1 MRVQR
6 IERLQRII
14 VIQGVSLVRIL
25 NHPSLDRLVG
35 RDSKYPLTQSVGREN
50 LSGCHLAP
58 RGLRPL
64 GARWHPSR
72 FSLPLSF
79 VCGYSW
85 ISPFLTLSFGEDLW
99 ILTRSPPSIIV
110 ISFGGAQYHCRPQIW
125 EFSSVRHES
134 LALLVNIAEYHSLGR
149 WIEYRVQYHPSMRVL
164 TWKSATACSK
174 TWTLDLVGARATSYQ
189 LSHSNLTHHGTCRSG
204 SYMKVCP
211 RSVS

>member
-79 VCGYSW
+79 VCGYSR

-99 ILTRSPPSIIV
+99 ILTRSPPSIT
-110 ISFGGAQYHCRPQIW
+110 
-125 EFSSVRHES
+125 
-134 LALLVNIAEYHSLGR
+134 LLY
-149 WIEYRVQYHPSMRVL
+149 VQD
-164 TWKSATACSK
+164 
-174 TWTLDLVGARATSYQ
+174 LDLMSCNARLMIHTSFLVRFCTFVRPLCLGHPLPFLGHLPYP
-189 LSHSNLTHHGTCRSG
+189 L
-204 SYMKVCP
+204 
-211 RSVS
+211 

>member
-1 MRVQR
+1 MSHTDLIMYSANKESLPEVTGLKESSFLIVFFDGMKVVIWLRIERVQR
-6 IERLQRII
+6 IIA
-14 VIQGVSLVRIL
+14 IQGVSLVRIL

-79 VCGYSW
+79 VCGYSR

-99 ILTRSPPSIIV
+99 ILTRSPPSITLI
-110 ISFGGAQYHCRPQIW
+110 
-125 EFSSVRHES
+125 
-134 LALLVNIAEYHSLGR
+134 
-149 WIEYRVQYHPSMRVL
+149 
-164 TWKSATACSK
+164 SATSR
-174 TWTLDLVGARATSYQ
+174 VRQ
-189 LSHSNLTHHGTCRSG
+189 R
-204 SYMKVCP
+204 
-211 RSVS
+211 

>member
-35 RDSKYPLTQSVGREN
+35 RDSKYPLTQSVSREN
-50 LSGCHLAP
+50 LSGCHHAP

-79 VCGYSW
+79 VCGYSR

-99 ILTRSPPSIIV
+99 ILTRSPPSIT
-110 ISFGGAQYHCRPQIW
+110 
-125 EFSSVRHES
+125 
-134 LALLVNIAEYHSLGR
+134 LLVTTAGKLGPQCGMFYYFTRERANIWNIAA
-149 WIEYRVQYHPSMRVL
+149 WIS
-164 TWKSATACSK
+164 S
-174 TWTLDLVGARATSYQ
+174 
-189 LSHSNLTHHGTCRSG
+189 
-204 SYMKVCP
+204 
-211 RSVS
+211 

>member
-79 VCGYSW
+79 VCGYSR
-85 ISPFLTLSFGEDLW
+85 ISPSLTLSFGEDLW
-99 ILTRSPPSIIV
+99 ILTRSPPSITLIFATRIPRALNAWSV
-110 ISFGGAQYHCRPQIW
+110 LGCT
-125 EFSSVRHES
+125 FSDFDTHPDDASVLS
-134 LALLVNIAEYHSLGR
+134 SSAVNEHFIKMS
-149 WIEYRVQYHPSMRVL
+149 
-164 TWKSATACSK
+164 
-174 TWTLDLVGARATSYQ
+174 
-189 LSHSNLTHHGTCRSG
+189 
-204 SYMKVCP
+204 
-211 RSVS
+211 

>member
-1 MRVQR
+1 MRIQR

-14 VIQGVSLVRIL
+14 AIQGVSLVRIL

-79 VCGYSW
+79 VCGYSR

-99 ILTRSPPSIIV
+99 ILTRSPPSITLMLARV
-110 ISFGGAQYHCRPQIW
+110 KYHIMNYFNIHTVALIYKAREEKLRIYLKV
-125 EFSSVRHES
+125 SV
-134 LALLVNIAEYHSLGR
+134 LF
-149 WIEYRVQYHPSMRVL
+149 
-164 TWKSATACSK
+164 
-174 TWTLDLVGARATSYQ
+174 
-189 LSHSNLTHHGTCRSG
+189 
-204 SYMKVCP
+204 
-211 RSVS
+211 

>member
-1 MRVQR
+1 MRIQR

-14 VIQGVSLVRIL
+14 AIQGVSLVRIL

-79 VCGYSW
+79 VCGYSR

-99 ILTRSPPSIIV
+99 ILTRSPPSITL
-110 ISFGGAQYHCRPQIW
+110 ISP
-125 EFSSVRHES
+125 
-134 LALLVNIAEYHSLGR
+134 
-149 WIEYRVQYHPSMRVL
+149 
-164 TWKSATACSK
+164 
-174 TWTLDLVGARATSYQ
+174 GARCER
-189 LSHSNLTHHGTCRSG
+189 NLRAIIEELGTNIGVHTCSQVIIYIIRVTYIIS
-204 SYMKVCP
+204 SSIYIPTPNCHED
-211 RSVS
+211 

>member
-79 VCGYSW
+79 VCGYSR

-99 ILTRSPPSIIV
+99 ILTRSPPSITLIIFLNFRLERDLYTRKDKFIILPFFHV
-110 ISFGGAQYHCRPQIW
+110 
-125 EFSSVRHES
+125 
-134 LALLVNIAEYHSLGR
+134 HSC
-149 WIEYRVQYHPSMRVL
+149 
-164 TWKSATACSK
+164 A
-174 TWTLDLVGARATSYQ
+174 
-189 LSHSNLTHHGTCRSG
+189 SG
-204 SYMKVCP
+204 SIGIVG
-211 RSVS
+211 SH

>member
-6 IERLQRII
+6 IETLQRII

-79 VCGYSW
+79 VCGYSR

-99 ILTRSPPSIIV
+99 ILTRSPPSITLLFQV
-110 ISFGGAQYHCRPQIW
+110 TLFAVLHHSSYCRTPTFY
-125 EFSSVRHES
+125 EAGRHKGFNF
-134 LALLVNIAEYHSLGR
+134 L
-149 WIEYRVQYHPSMRVL
+149 
-164 TWKSATACSK
+164 
-174 TWTLDLVGARATSYQ
+174 
-189 LSHSNLTHHGTCRSG
+189 
-204 SYMKVCP
+204 
-211 RSVS
+211 

>member
-25 NHPSLDRLVG
+25 NHPSLDRSVG
-35 RDSKYPLTQSVGREN
+35 GDSKYPLTQSVGREN

-79 VCGYSW
+79 VCGYSR

-99 ILTRSPPSIIV
+99 ILTRSPPSITLLL
-110 ISFGGAQYHCRPQIW
+110 SFALFQSTYIPAIF
-125 EFSSVRHES
+125 EMASPRHVS
-134 LALLVNIAEYHSLGR
+134 LPP
-149 WIEYRVQYHPSMRVL
+149 PSHICIHR
-164 TWKSATACSK
+164 
-174 TWTLDLVGARATSYQ
+174 
-189 LSHSNLTHHGTCRSG
+189 
-204 SYMKVCP
+204 
-211 RSVS
+211 

>member
-79 VCGYSW
+79 VCGYSR
-85 ISPFLTLSFGEDLW
+85 ISPSLTLSFGEDLW
-99 ILTRSPPSIIV
+99 ILTHSPPSITLFHHRRMTITE
-110 ISFGGAQYHCRPQIW
+110 FRP
-125 EFSSVRHES
+125 R
-134 LALLVNIAEYHSLGR
+134 
-149 WIEYRVQYHPSMRVL
+149 P
-164 TWKSATACSK
+164 
-174 TWTLDLVGARATSYQ
+174 
-189 LSHSNLTHHGTCRSG
+189 THHRALEQRTPL
-204 SYMKVCP
+204 P
-211 RSVS
+211 REMNGGRGCKISKI

>member
-1 MRVQR
+1 MRIQR

-58 RGLRPL
+58 HGLRPL

-79 VCGYSW
+79 VCGYSR
-85 ISPFLTLSFGEDLW
+85 ISPSLTLSFGEDLW
-99 ILTRSPPSIIV
+99 ILTRSPPSITL
-110 ISFGGAQYHCRPQIW
+110 ISSI
-125 EFSSVRHES
+125 
-134 LALLVNIAEYHSLGR
+134 
-149 WIEYRVQYHPSMRVL
+149 
-164 TWKSATACSK
+164 
-174 TWTLDLVGARATSYQ
+174 SYQ
-189 LSHSNLTHHGTCRSG
+189 SLCATPARSNTVKKGKRLESDD
-204 SYMKVCP
+204 S
-211 RSVS
+211 

>member
-25 NHPSLDRLVG
+25 NHPSLDRSVG

-79 VCGYSW
+79 VCGYSR
-85 ISPFLTLSFGEDLW
+85 ISPSLTLSFGEDLW
-99 ILTRSPPSIIV
+99 ILTRSPPSITL
-110 ISFGGAQYHCRPQIW
+110 ISRFTKIHY
-125 EFSSVRHES
+125 
-134 LALLVNIAEYHSLGR
+134 
-149 WIEYRVQYHPSMRVL
+149 
-164 TWKSATACSK
+164 
-174 TWTLDLVGARATSYQ
+174 YQ
-189 LSHSNLTHHGTCRSG
+189 LNHYYQLLFKPESAMVHYVVLPHC
-204 SYMKVCP
+204 
-211 RSVS
+211 

>member
-79 VCGYSW
+79 VCGYSR

-99 ILTRSPPSIIV
+99 ILTRSPPSITLIIGCTWGTLACLVDFVKMTIV
-110 ISFGGAQYHCRPQIW
+110 LGIYRLYPGYPGKWYWLW
-125 EFSSVRHES
+125 ENNHITPF
-134 LALLVNIAEYHSLGR
+134 I
-149 WIEYRVQYHPSMRVL
+149 IC
-164 TWKSATACSK
+164 TK
-174 TWTLDLVGARATSYQ
+174 
-189 LSHSNLTHHGTCRSG
+189 
-204 SYMKVCP
+204 
-211 RSVS
+211 

>member
-79 VCGYSW
+79 VCGYSR
-85 ISPFLTLSFGEDLW
+85 ISPSLTLSFGEDLW
-99 ILTRSPPSIIV
+99 ILTRSPPSITLILCSVVESCAAAREKENAILFPLHHNGTV
-110 ISFGGAQYHCRPQIW
+110 IR
-125 EFSSVRHES
+125 R
-134 LALLVNIAEYHSLGR
+134 LVN
-149 WIEYRVQYHPSMRVL
+149 
-164 TWKSATACSK
+164 T
-174 TWTLDLVGARATSYQ
+174 
-189 LSHSNLTHHGTCRSG
+189 
-204 SYMKVCP
+204 
-211 RSVS
+211 

>member
-1 MRVQR
+1 MRIQR
-6 IERLQRII
+6 IERVQRII

-79 VCGYSW
+79 VCGYSR
-85 ISPFLTLSFGEDLW
+85 ISPSLTLSFGEDLW
-99 ILTRSPPSIIV
+99 ILTRSPPSITLIYSSRVSNRLPERLSKKAKV
-110 ISFGGAQYHCRPQIW
+110 IDYSITSNCNR
-125 EFSSVRHES
+125 
-134 LALLVNIAEYHSLGR
+134 
-149 WIEYRVQYHPSMRVL
+149 
-164 TWKSATACSK
+164 SA
-174 TWTLDLVGARATSYQ
+174 
-189 LSHSNLTHHGTCRSG
+189 SN
-204 SYMKVCP
+204 
-211 RSVS
+211 

>member
-14 VIQGVSLVRIL
+14 AIQGVSLVRIL

-79 VCGYSW
+79 VCGYSR

-99 ILTRSPPSIIV
+99 ILTRSPPSITLLHTAAAI
-110 ISFGGAQYHCRPQIW
+110 GHRKGNGR
-125 EFSSVRHES
+125 
-134 LALLVNIAEYHSLGR
+134 ALSTFKRAFFN
-149 WIEYRVQYHPSMRVL
+149 Q
-164 TWKSATACSK
+164 SANSK
-174 TWTLDLVGARATSYQ
+174 HFRRTGWLCDDL
-189 LSHSNLTHHGTCRSG
+189 
-204 SYMKVCP
+204 
-211 RSVS
+211 

>member
-35 RDSKYPLTQSVGREN
+35 RDSKYPLTQSVSREN

-79 VCGYSW
+79 VCGYSR

-110 ISFGGAQYHCRPQIW
+110 ILGGERVSI
-125 EFSSVRHES
+125 R
-134 LALLVNIAEYHSLGR
+134 EY
-149 WIEYRVQYHPSMRVL
+149 
-164 TWKSATACSK
+164 
-174 TWTLDLVGARATSYQ
+174 
-189 LSHSNLTHHGTCRSG
+189 
-204 SYMKVCP
+204 P
-211 RSVS
+211 RSKEGGRENLEGESRGSAAHERFSREILPTDRLSEGIFRILTSETPVYY

>member
-79 VCGYSW
+79 VCGYSR
-85 ISPFLTLSFGEDLW
+85 ISPSLTLSFGEDLW
-99 ILTRSPPSIIV
+99 ILTRSPPSITLICIYEV
-110 ISFGGAQYHCRPQIW
+110 IAHSCVGSPVPEGVQ
-125 EFSSVRHES
+125 VRH
-134 LALLVNIAEYHSLGR
+134 ND
-149 WIEYRVQYHPSMRVL
+149 
-164 TWKSATACSK
+164 T
-174 TWTLDLVGARATSYQ
+174 
-189 LSHSNLTHHGTCRSG
+189 
-204 SYMKVCP
+204 
-211 RSVS
+211 

>member
-1 MRVQR
+1 MRIQR

-14 VIQGVSLVRIL
+14 AIQGVSLVRIL

-79 VCGYSW
+79 VCGYSR

-99 ILTRSPPSIIV
+99 ILTRSPPGITLIQPRGNNDFCATVRFSNFQCVLRHSDIK
-110 ISFGGAQYHCRPQIW
+110 SDSRRQLFGT
-125 EFSSVRHES
+125 V
-134 LALLVNIAEYHSLGR
+134 VNDTDWHTD
-149 WIEYRVQYHPSMRVL
+149 YRE
-164 TWKSATACSK
+164 K
-174 TWTLDLVGARATSYQ
+174 
-189 LSHSNLTHHGTCRSG
+189 
-204 SYMKVCP
+204 
-211 RSVS
+211 